1 MFDKVKEHLD
11 EIVSI
16 AGKCPEQYQVKCF
29 EILLSALVKIE
40 TPPIRVVEGI
50 SEIAAGE
57 RVMPKADFFSRHGL
71 TEEEWSRVFD
81 FDGSSWS
88 IIAKLKRKEMSK
100 KQVQLA
106 LLLGTK
112 SFLEGGVPIIP
123 RPSLVELCEH
133 YATYDSPNFATH
145 MKAQQNLFLPKG
157 NDWILTRPGQEKAAE
172 VIKELAQ

>member
-1 MFDKVKEHLD
+1 MFEKVKEHLD

-40 TPPIRVVEGI
+40 TPPIRGVEGI
-50 SEIAAGE
+50 PEIVTRE

-81 FDGSSWS
+81 FDGSLWS
-88 IIAKLKRKEMSK
+88 IIAKLKAKEMSK

-112 SFLEGGVPIIP
+112 SLLEGAEPIIP
-123 RPSLVELCEH
+123 RSSLVELCKDYTAH
-133 YATYDSPNFATH
+133 DRSNFAKH
-145 MKAQQNLFLPKG
+145 MKAQQNLFRPKG
-157 NDWILTRPGQEKAAE
+157 KDWILTSPGLEKAAE

>member
-1 MFDKVKEHLD
+1 MFEKVKERLD
-11 EIVSI
+11 EVISI

-29 EILLSALVKIE
+29 EILLSALVRVE
-40 TPPIRVVEGI
+40 TPPIRGVEGMPKI
-50 SEIAAGE
+50 GVEG
-57 RVMPKADFFSRHGL
+57 RGMPKADFFSRYGV

-88 IIAKLKRKEMSK
+88 IIVTLKAKERSK

-112 SFLEGGVPIIP
+112 SILEGTEPIIP
-123 RPSLVELCEH
+123 RSSLVELCKH
-133 YATYDSPNFATH
+133 YATYDPPNFAKH
-145 MKAQQNLFLPKG
+145 MKTQKTLFSTKG
-157 NDWILTRPGQEKAAE
+157 KDWSLTKPGQEKAAE